1 MFELL
6 FTSFP
11 AVIRYVQLR
20 RRGEKMTV
28 WNMKTAVFMWAVLAF
43 ALFLTIF
50 YFHPKTYA
58 GIVPF
63 RTVSVVAQTAGP
75 VTELAVENEQRIK
88 AGDLLFRIE
97 NGAQNAALKQAEA
110 QLALI
115 DAAQAKAED
124 SIVVAQATVDQAE
137 AELTK
142 LRDDLSDAKTLVERG
157 AGTTNQVLEVET
169 ALAATEAELNAAK
182 AQLDL
187 ASVDLKDTI
196 PAQRRAAEIAIE
208 SAKVALG
215 YTEVRSFTDGTVTQL
230 ALNVGSP
237 ATTLVLRPAMIIIPD
252 RIEGVP
258 IRIAAGFNQISRS
271 TIYEGMPAEI
281 ACDSNANL
289 LFRNSVLPAR
299 VAKIQPAIAAGQVV
313 PNGDLMDMGRAVER
327 GTVLALL
334 ELAYPEQEDLL
345 LDGSGCIVQTYTDN
359 LHGVFG
365 HVIAATGVIKAVGL
379 RLKVFGSIV
388 AGVGLGG
395 GGH

>member
-6 FTSFP
+6 FTSFS

-28 WNMKTAVFMWAVLAF
+28 WNMKTAVFMWAILAF

-63 RTVSVVAQTAGP
+63 RTVSVVSQTAGP
-75 VTELAVENEQRIK
+75 VTELAVENEQRVK

-97 NGAQNAALKQAEA
+97 NSAQKAALKEAEA

-115 DAAQAKAED
+115 DAEQAKAED

-142 LRDDLSDAKTLVERG
+142 LRDELSDAKTLVERG

-289 LFRNSVLPAR
+289 LFTNSVLPAR